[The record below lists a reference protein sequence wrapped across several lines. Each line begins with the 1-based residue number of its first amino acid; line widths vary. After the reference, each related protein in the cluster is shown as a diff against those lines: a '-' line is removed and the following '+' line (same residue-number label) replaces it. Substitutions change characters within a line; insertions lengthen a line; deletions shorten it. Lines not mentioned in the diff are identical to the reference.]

1 MRTTKKLLILLSIL
15 LCLPLNIANATAP
28 KIVVSIKPI
37 HSITTHITE
46 GITEPTLLLPDGAS
60 PHTFLLKPSHR
71 KLIQEA
77 DLLIWVG
84 ENCETHL
91 EKIIAQNKSK
101 ALTLMSYP
109 TLKILTL
116 RKDRDFS
123 LIHNP
128 IPQPKHRHEHE
139 HEHAHEH
146 HDHSHA
152 SNEDAHIWLSV
163 ENAKLIT
170 TAILERLIQLDP
182 AHEKEYRHN
191 AEQYQKQLDTLKE
204 TLAQRFA
211 QTKPAPFLVF
221 HDAYQYFET
230 EFGISSIG
238 SILIN
243 PHVPLTARALS
254 HIQSLIEKYHVHC
267 IYYEPEYS
275 YQALKPILSKQGLQL
290 LELDHLGVRQ
300 AKGLGCYEKMMLA
313 LSTQLIACKNSHS

>member
-1 MRTTKKLLILLSIL
+1 MRTTKKLFILLSIL
-15 LCLPLNIANATAP
+15 LFLPLNIVNATTP

-37 HSITTHITE
+37 HSITTHIME

-101 ALTLMSYP
+101 TLTLMEAP
-109 TLKILTL
+109 HLNILTT

-123 LIHNP
+123 LIRNP
-128 IPQPKHRHEHE
+128 IPEKNHI

-146 HDHSHA
+146 HGHSHA

-182 AHEKEYRHN
+182 EHQKEYRHN

-204 TLAQRFA
+204 TLTQRFT

-230 EFGISSIG
+230 EFGVSSIG

-313 LSTQLIACKNSHS
+313 LSTQLTTCKNIHS

>member
-1 MRTTKKLLILLSIL
+1 MRTTGKLTNLLLIL
-15 LCLPLNIANATAP
+15 LCLPLSIVNATTP

-91 EKIIAQNKSK
+91 EKIISQNKNKS
-101 ALTLMSYP
+101 LTLMSYP
-109 TLKILTL
+109 ALKILTL
-116 RKDRDFS
+116 RKGRDFS
-123 LIHNP
+123 LIRNP
-128 IPQPKHRHEHE
+128 IRQDEHE
-139 HEHAHEH
+139 HEHVHDEH
-146 HDHSHA
+146 HGHSHT

-170 TAILERLIQLDP
+170 AAILERLIQIDP
-182 AHEKEYRHN
+182 SHQKEYRHN
-191 AEQYQKQLDTLKE
+191 AEKYQKQLDALKE
-204 TLAQRFA
+204 TLVQRFA
-211 QTKPAPFLVF
+211 QTKPEPFLVF

-230 EFGISSIG
+230 EFEISSIG

-254 HIQSLIEKYHVHC
+254 HIQSLIEKYDVHC

-275 YQALKPILSKQGLQL
+275 YQALKPILSEQGLQL

-300 AKGLGCYEKMMLA
+300 AKGLGCYEKMMLTLA
-313 LSTQLIACKNSHS
+313 RQLTACKNRQS